1 MLYSI
6 LIYGTDAD
14 IANLSKAEEERLIGQ
29 HIVVQGKLAAERK
42 LGPVVRL
49 HPSTT
54 AMTLRKGPGGVHHRR
69 PVRRDQGT
77 AAGLLRRRL
86 RHAGRS
92 AGSRAHDRHG
102 VHVAGAGSP
111 ADLVVP
117 ADRQHRSFEE
127 LRLVDPVCRSGFS
140 PTLQLR
146 RPPRRAGSS
155 RTPRLRRANSQR
167 PLRCVGAAPRCDW
180 RSSAPAA
187 RRRRR
192 SSAGRFR
199 HRD

>member
-54 AMTLRKGPGGVHHRR
+54 AMTLRKGPEAYIIDG
-69 PVRRDQGT
+69 PFAETKEQLL
-77 AAGLLRRRL
+77 GLLRRRL

-92 AGSRAHDRHG
+92 AGSRAPDRHC
-102 VHVAGAGSP
+102 VHFARARGA

-117 ADRQHRSFEE
+117 V
-127 LRLVDPVCRSGFS
+127 LG
-140 PTLQLR
+140 
-146 RPPRRAGSS
+146 
-155 RTPRLRRANSQR
+155 
-167 PLRCVGAAPRCDW
+167 
-180 RSSAPAA
+180 
-187 RRRRR
+187 
-192 SSAGRFR
+192 AGRENPGKLSSCNILVQC
-199 HRD
+199 